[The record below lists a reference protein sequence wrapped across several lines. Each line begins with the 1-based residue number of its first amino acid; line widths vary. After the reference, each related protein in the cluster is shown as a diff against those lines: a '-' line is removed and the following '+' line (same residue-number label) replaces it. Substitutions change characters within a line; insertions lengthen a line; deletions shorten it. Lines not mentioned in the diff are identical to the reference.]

1 LSSRQAH
8 WASRGLSCASPSV
21 QEYDRSRS
29 DGIAQGKAHNPM
41 THLLRPGCLLLL
53 ITVMAL
59 LGPLYGWAVGLP
71 SVKKSISEESK
82 PWEISAKSLSYD
94 REAEVYVAEG
104 DVVITKGDVALHA
117 QKAVYHRKTGQA
129 EVSGGVRLESGGDT
143 LTGDS
148 GTFDLNTQTG
158 SIMNGTLFLRE
169 NHYYISGARMEKLGD
184 DTYLVKEA
192 RLTTCDGSKPDWTIT
207 GSEVKVTLE
216 SYGTIKDAAFRIR
229 EIPVFYS
236 PYLIFPGKQKRQ
248 TGLLPPRLGYSSRN
262 GLDTEIPFFWA
273 ISDQVDATLYE
284 RYLSQRGYMQGL
296 ELRYLEDKDSKGT
309 FLGDILPR
317 DQRKKDLDDSADLAV
332 SPYPRNNDTRY
343 WLRGR
348 ADQQLPGGLSL
359 RFDGDYVSDQDYLRE
374 FETGL
379 IGLEARPD
387 LEQSF
392 DRPVDERYAPFRQS
406 AVRISQDRERY
417 ALQAA
422 SSFYENP
429 IKPPNDTTPQPLMGL
444 NFILPYAGM
453 GGRPLFLAV
462 GSEYDYIWRESG
474 ITGHNL
480 WLSPELRAPMWLGP
494 YLEFEPS
501 FSAALNAELHDAG
514 ESDLKQVNES
524 AYEVQLRLMTDIE
537 RVFDLNWGSVKKAKH
552 RIWPILQYRYRD
564 RQGTNGQSPWF
575 NPIEEEGSLNQVS
588 FSLENYLDGRIEDEK
603 GNVRYHQW
611 GLLTLTQ
618 PYDLDK
624 VNRPFAPF
632 SASMTLNPLT
642 YLNFVGSAAWDHYKK
657 EIESA
662 DASMALRYPRGG
674 GRHDT
679 YSLSYERLDNGSE
692 TLNLSAYLN
701 LAYGFSVGGDLS
713 RNLQA
718 GEDVS
723 NRTWLAYDSQ
733 CWGVRLALDR
743 GQEVN
748 TYMVYFRLRGLG
760 EFKAW

>member
-1 LSSRQAH
+1 MTDLFR
-8 WASRGLSCASPSV
+8 RGW
-21 QEYDRSRS
+21 Y
-29 DGIAQGKAHNPM
+29 
-41 THLLRPGCLLLL
+41 LLL
-53 ITVMAL
+53 IAVMAL
-59 LGPLYGWAVGLP
+59 LGPLYGWAEGMP
-71 SVKKSISEESK
+71 SVKKAVSK
-82 PWEISAKSLSYD
+82 ENEPWEISAKSLSYD

-117 QKAVYHRKTGQA
+117 QRAVYDRKTGHA
-129 EVSGGVRLESGGDT
+129 EVSGTVRLESGGDT

-148 GTFDLNTQTG
+148 GTFDLNTETG
-158 SIMNGTLFLRE
+158 SIVNGALFLRE
-169 NHYYISGARMEKLGD
+169 NHYYISGARMEKLED
-184 DTYLVKEA
+184 DTYVVKEC
-192 RLTTCDGSKPDWTIT
+192 RLTTCDGSRPAWTIT

-248 TGLLPPRLGYSSRN
+248 TGLLPPKLGYSARN

-284 RYLSQRGYMQGL
+284 RYLAQRGYMQGL

-309 FLGDILPR
+309 FLGDILLR
-317 DQRKKDLDDSADLAV
+317 DQRKKELDDTSDLEV

-343 WLRGR
+343 WVRGK

-387 LEQSF
+387 LEESF
-392 DRPVDERYAPFRQS
+392 DRPVDERFAPLRRS

-417 ALQAA
+417 SLQAA
-422 SSFYENP
+422 SSYYENP

-444 NFILPYAGM
+444 NFILPYEGIR
-453 GGRPLFLAV
+453 GRPLFLAAV
-462 GSEYDYIWRESG
+462 SEYDYIWRESG
-474 ITGHNL
+474 ATGHNL
-480 WLSPELRAPMWLGP
+480 WLLPELTAPMWLGS
-494 YLEFEPS
+494 YLQFEPS
-501 FSAALNAELHDAG
+501 IRAALNAQLFEEG
-514 ESDLKQVNES
+514 EPNWKQANES
-524 AYEVQLRLMTDIE
+524 AYEVDLQLMTDIE

-564 RQGTNGQSPWF
+564 RQDMGGERPWF
-575 NPIEEEGSLNQVS
+575 DPLKEEGSLNQVA
-588 FSLENYLDGRIEDEK
+588 FSLENYLDARIEDGH

-632 SASMTLNPLT
+632 SATMTLRPLK
-642 YLNFVGSAAWDHYKK
+642 YLDFLGSAAWDHYKK

-662 DASMALRYPRGG
+662 NAWMALSYPRGG
-674 GRHDT
+674 GRNDT
-679 YSLSYERLDNGSE
+679 YSLSYEKLDNGNES
-692 TLNLSAYLN
+692 LNLSADLN
-701 LAYGFSVGGDLS
+701 LAYGFSVGGNLS
-713 RNLQA
+713 RNLQS

-723 NRTWLAYDSQ
+723 NRVWLGYDSQ

-743 GQEVN
+743 GQEDN